1 MKRVVFILVTLSY
14 SLMGSFIP
22 SKTYTTVT
30 SVNGDTITMANSF
43 AINGMSGLVLRHL
56 STGDYALVYVKQT
69 AQNKAEIIDKDP
81 LGGKSLANIKPVPK
95 VGDRVI
101 GGFLYNKVMVLA
113 PNRDTYINI
122 QNRFGIKSINPDLF
136 MSFLA
141 TKGSTT
147 PSSREYKEFAK
158 LTNVGLFIIFKNG
171 FITLYDP
178 ISQSE
183 IGKVMMDISNY
194 SAVKPFYNTFR

>member
-1 MKRVVFILVTLSY
+1 MKRVISILVTLSLT
-14 SLMGSFIP
+14 LMASFIP

-30 SVNGDTITMANSF
+30 SVNGDTVTMANSF
-43 AINGMSGLVLRHL
+43 ALNGMSGLVLRHL
-56 STGDYALVYVKQT
+56 STGDYALVYVKQI
-69 AQNKAEIIDKDP
+69 APKKAEIIDKDP
-81 LGGKSLANIKPVPK
+81 LGGKALANIKPIPK

-101 GGFLYNKVMVLA
+101 GGFLYSKVMVLA
-113 PNRDTYINI
+113 PNRDTFVNI

-141 TKGSTT
+141 SRGSSS
-147 PSSREYKEFAK
+147 PSSNDYKAFAK
-158 LTNVGLFIIFKNG
+158 LTHVGLFVIFKNG

-178 ISQSE
+178 ISESE

-194 SAVKPFYNTFR
+194 SAMKPFYNTFR